1 MDALAV
7 FPGVRVNNAV
17 IPSRGT
23 EALKYAQ
30 FHRDRLRALA
40 RWNVPLQNSDETEY
54 FHFGRR
60 IDVNQEFSFVI
71 NKCV

>member
-40 RWNVPLQNSDETEY
+40 RWNVPLQNSDETE
-54 FHFGRR
+54 
-60 IDVNQEFSFVI
+60 
-71 NKCV
+71 